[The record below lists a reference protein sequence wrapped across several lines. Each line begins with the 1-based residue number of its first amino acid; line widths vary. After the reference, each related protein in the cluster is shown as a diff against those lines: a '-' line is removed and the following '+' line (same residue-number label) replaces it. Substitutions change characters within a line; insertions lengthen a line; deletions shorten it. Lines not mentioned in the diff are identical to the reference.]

1 MKTEQVLEKMGDI
14 SPEYVEEAAPV
25 KRRPAR
31 LVLSAAAAA
40 AVLLAAGLVLRAKI
54 TPVSEDT
61 APGVPEDVTAGVE
74 TFPPADGAEDGAFPP
89 GEPNGAEGGAF
100 LPGEPNAD
108 HAFGYFGE
116 FEPVTGD
123 EAVRCAT
130 HVIKAEFV
138 GDSDSELLFRP
149 LSVIKG
155 RLPDGASEG
164 VYAVDFSGKSGPFG
178 SAFEKGGRY
187 LLVVQRNI
195 GVLYPHDKYVLTYW
209 AAEGENEW
217 DSLCELAREAAK
229 EPAPEYFGVP
239 FTVSDDPEK
248 VAEFAQN
255 LFLIRVDAVLMQ
267 SPAVNAELCEC
278 TVLRS
283 AKGELPSEAIL
294 LPVPRGAVSVG
305 GEYAALL
312 ADASDTAPVY
322 SLASPSASLFASD
335 EAQSIPALSGLF
347 N

>member
-14 SPEYVEEAAPV
+14 SPEFLEEAEPK

-31 LVLSAAAAA
+31 FALSAAAAA

-54 TPVSEDT
+54 APVSEDT

-74 TFPPADGAEDGAFPP
+74 AFPQADGTFLPDEPNAAED
-89 GEPNGAEGGAF
+89 GAF

-130 HVIKAEFV
+130 HVMKAEFV
-138 GDSDSELLFRP
+138 EDSGSELLFRP

-164 VYAVDFSGKSGPFG
+164 VYAVDLSGKSGPFG

-187 LLVVQRNI
+187 LLAVQRNI

-239 FTVSDDPEK
+239 FIVSEDPAQ
-248 VAEFAQN
+248 VAEFAAN
-255 LFLIRVDAVLMQ
+255 VFLIRIDGVQQQ

-322 SLASPSASLFASD
+322 SLASPAASLFAAD